1 MNRMKPYLL
10 LVSLLILTGVNAQ
23 KNKPLIGYLRD
34 SITHAPVVLAS
45 ISNNNTGQIVM
56 TGSTGRFKLNVKPND
71 IISFAAVGYHFDTV
85 QLTRSFLEKDSID
98 LFVSPLSHDLGNV
111 TVTSKGMSAYQ
122 MDSMERRNDLLH
134 DMVSYKK
141 PTFALSNSGAG
152 LGISIDRFSKHE
164 KSKRRALD
172 FFDKNEKEA
181 YINYRYSQQLVAETT
196 GFKDDTLR
204 QFMQQSRPSYE
215 WLRNNPTDEDI
226 KYYINDQLKQFKKE

>member
-1 MNRMKPYLL
+1 MKNLL
-10 LVSLLILTGVNAQ
+10 LLLSLLILTNVKAQ
-23 KNKPLIGYLRD
+23 KNKTIIGYLRD

-45 ISNNNTGQIVM
+45 ISNNNSGQIVM
-56 TGSTGRFKLNVKPND
+56 TGNTGRFKLNVKPND

-85 QLTRSFLEKDSID
+85 QLTRNFLEKDSID

-111 TVTSKGMSAYQ
+111 TVASKGMSAYQ
-122 MDSMERRNDLLH
+122 MDSLERRNDLLH

-141 PTFALSNSGAG
+141 PTFALANSGAG

-172 FFDKNEKEA
+172 FFDRNEKEA
-181 YINYRYSQQLVAETT
+181 YINYRYSQQLVAEST

-204 QFMQQSRPSYE
+204 QFMQQSRPSYD
-215 WLRNNPTDEDI
+215 WLRNNLSDEDI

>member
-1 MNRMKPYLL
+1 MNQMRTLL
-10 LVSLLILTGVNAQ
+10 LLLSCLLLSNLYAQ

-56 TGSTGRFKLNVKPND
+56 TGNTGRFKLNVKPND

-85 QLTRSFLEKDSID
+85 QLSRSFLEKDSID

-111 TVTSKGMSAYQ
+111 TVTAKGMSAYQ

-141 PTFALSNSGAG
+141 PTFALANSGAG

-196 GFKDDTLR
+196 GFKEDTLR

-215 WLRNNPTDEDI
+215 WLRSNPSDEDI
-226 KYYINDQLKQFKKE
+226 RYYINDQLKQFKKE

>member
-1 MNRMKPYLL
+1 MRNLL
-10 LVSLLILTGVNAQ
+10 LLLSLLILTNVKAQ
-23 KNKPLIGYLRD
+23 KNKTIIGYLRD

-45 ISNNNTGQIVM
+45 ISNNNSGQIVM
-56 TGSTGRFKLNVKPND
+56 TGNTGRFKLNVKPND

-85 QLTRSFLEKDSID
+85 QLTRNFLEKDSID

-122 MDSMERRNDLLH
+122 MDSLERRNDLLH

-141 PTFALSNSGAG
+141 PTFALANSGAG

-172 FFDKNEKEA
+172 FFDRNEKEA
-181 YINYRYSQQLVAETT
+181 YINYRYSQQLVAEST

-204 QFMQQSRPSYE
+204 QFMQQSRPSYD
-215 WLRNNPTDEDI
+215 WLRNNLSDEDI

>member
-1 MNRMKPYLL
+1 LL
-10 LVSLLILTGVNAQ
+10 LLLSLLVLSQVNAQ
-23 KNKPLIGYLRD
+23 KNKTLIGYLRD
-34 SITHAPVVLAS
+34 SVTHAPVVLAS
-45 ISNNNTGQIVM
+45 ISNNNSGQIVM
-56 TGSTGRFKLNVKPND
+56 TGNTGRFKLNVKPND

-85 QLTRSFLEKDSID
+85 QLTRNFLEKDSID

-111 TVTSKGMSAYQ
+111 TVTAKGMSAYQ

-141 PTFALSNSGAG
+141 PTFALANSGAG

-172 FFDKNEKEA
+172 FFDRNEKEA
-181 YINYRYSQQLVAETT
+181 YINYRYSQQLVAEST

-215 WLRNNPTDEDI
+215 WLRSNPSDEDI
-226 KYYINDQLKQFKKE
+226 RYYINGQLKQFKKE

>member
-1 MNRMKPYLL
+1 MRNLL
-10 LVSLLILTGVNAQ
+10 LLLSLLILTNVKAQ
-23 KNKPLIGYLRD
+23 KNKTIIGYLRD

-45 ISNNNTGQIVM
+45 ISNNNSGQIVM
-56 TGSTGRFKLNVKPND
+56 TGNTGRFKLNVKPND

-85 QLTRSFLEKDSID
+85 QLTRNFLEKDSID

-122 MDSMERRNDLLH
+122 MDSLERRNDLLH

-141 PTFALSNSGAG
+141 PTFALANSGAG

-172 FFDKNEKEA
+172 FFDRNEKEA
-181 YINYRYSQQLVAETT
+181 YINYRYSQQLVAEST

-204 QFMQQSRPSYE
+204 QFMQQSRPSYD
-215 WLRNNPTDEDI
+215 WLRNNPSDEDI

>member
-1 MNRMKPYLL
+1 MRNLL
-10 LVSLLILTGVNAQ
+10 LLLSLLILTNVNAQ
-23 KNKPLIGYLRD
+23 KSKTLIGYLRD

-45 ISNNNTGQIVM
+45 ISNNNSGQIVM
-56 TGSTGRFKLNVKPND
+56 TGNTGRFKLNVKPND

-85 QLTRSFLEKDSID
+85 QLSRNFLEKDSID
-98 LFVSPLSHDLGNV
+98 LYVSPLSHDLGNV

-122 MDSMERRNDLLH
+122 MDSLERRNDLLH

-141 PTFALSNSGAG
+141 PTFALANSGAG

-172 FFDKNEKEA
+172 FFEKNEKEA
-181 YINYRYSQQLVAETT
+181 YINYRYSQQLVAEST

-215 WLRNNPTDEDI
+215 WLRSNPSDEDI